1 MLSVAE
7 AFPNHSPAGL
17 QQKLSHK
24 ITTMAIKKKYKYLLG
39 LILLLFVLIYLLG
52 QAGIFLVKQDKPS
65 QNADAAVVLMG
76 SIADR
81 VLEAADAYKE
91 GRFDEIIIV
100 NNIQYGSKA
109 LEPYGVTIPN
119 FASLSVDALRQLG
132 IPDSNLTLLP
142 GRATSTRDEADT
154 LASWLI
160 NNPNVKVLAIIS
172 SSAHTRRASMIF
184 KDSFKDRNIDVR
196 VITIPSRYSEFDASN
211 WWQDRESAKQVFME
225 WVKIISFVAVEQWGR
240 RSE

>member
-1 MLSVAE
+1 
-7 AFPNHSPAGL
+7 
-17 QQKLSHK
+17 
-24 ITTMAIKKKYKYLLG
+24 MAIKKKYKYLLG
-39 LILLLFVLIYLLG
+39 VILLLFVLIYLLG
-52 QAGIFLVKQDKPS
+52 QAGIFLVKQDKPL
-65 QNADAAVVLMG
+65 QNADAAVILMG

-109 LEPYGVTIPN
+109 LEPFGVHIPN
-119 FASLSVDALRQLG
+119 FASLSIDALQQLG

-184 KDSFKDRNIDVR
+184 KDSFKDRNIDVM
-196 VITIPSRYSEFDASN
+196 VITIPSRYSEFNASN
-211 WWQDRESAKQVFME
+211 WWHDRESAKQVFME

-240 RSE
+240 SSEK